1 MPKHWLNLVDA
12 AAVLGTTPEAVR
24 MRAKRGSLESE
35 KRDDGRL
42 YVRVVTDQTEGE
54 QHLHDRESQESAL
67 IEQLR
72 SEVEYLRDENRRK
85 DSIIM
90 QMAQRIPELEPAP
103 EHPQQQEASQPA
115 QEPPQQPPEPEP
127 RQGIP
132 TLDLE
137 FRVAGFTKPKAPR
150 RTNSVCYLA
159 RRCS

>member
-1 MPKHWLNLVDA
+1 MPERWLNLVDA
-12 AAVLGTTPEAVR
+12 AAALGTTPEAVR

-42 YVRVVTDQTEGE
+42 YVRVVTDQTEAE
-54 QHLHDRESQESAL
+54 QHLNDREGQESAL

-103 EHPQQQEASQPA
+103 EQPPPSEPSEPSEAA
-115 QEPPQQPPEPEP
+115 PQQPPEPE
-127 RQGIP
+127 QG
-132 TLDLE
+132 
-137 FRVAGFTKPKAPR
+137 AAPR
-150 RTNSVCYLA
+150 STLGDRL
-159 RRCS
+159 RRWWRRS